1 MYEITCHG
9 WEDELIFTILY
20 GLFAKSSK
28 AKSPTLTTSRLPLI
42 ILFMCASWLLIEIEA
57 TNIMS
62 KKSTH
67 LDSQPSYAMRLT
79 HFHQ

>member
-1 MYEITCHG
+1 
-9 WEDELIFTILY
+9 
-20 GLFAKSSK
+20 
-28 AKSPTLTTSRLPLI
+28 
-42 ILFMCASWLLIEIEA
+42 MCASWLLIEIEA

-79 HFHQ
+79 HFHQWTTFVKKYSNHELETLTF